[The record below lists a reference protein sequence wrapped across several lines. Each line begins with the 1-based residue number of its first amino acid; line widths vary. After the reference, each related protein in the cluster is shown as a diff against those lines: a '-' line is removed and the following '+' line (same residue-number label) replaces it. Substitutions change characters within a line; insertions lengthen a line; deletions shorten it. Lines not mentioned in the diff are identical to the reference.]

1 MRFRYAFREAMSGFK
16 RSKLS
21 TFASIFVL
29 FISLLSM
36 GTFVIVGYNVN
47 RLVKMVKEKIEIE
60 VFIKEGLTSAQ
71 IDSLKKI
78 VKSFDEVEDVIY
90 ISKEEAARIFESE
103 FGENIFNLLDF
114 NPLPASIRI
123 KLKERF
129 RTSHGVESLIGK
141 LRKIRDF
148 EDVKY
153 RRLLLRIIERRFQ
166 ILSWAFLGGGV
177 LLSLI
182 SVLLIVNTIRLSIY
196 AKRKLIKIM
205 QLVGATRGFIMLP
218 FLIQGLLQGLI
229 AGILSTMLIY
239 MIVKII
245 IPQLPDDVLSSV
257 NVPNLFF
264 PALVSTGLVLG
275 FVGSWISARKYI
287 TYKLIS

>member
-1 MRFRYAFREAMSGFK
+1 MRFRYAFKEAMSGFK
-16 RSKLS
+16 RSRLS
-21 TFASIFVL
+21 AFASIFVL
-29 FISLLSM
+29 FVSLLSM

-47 RLVKMVKEKIEIE
+47 RLIKMIKEKIEIE
-60 VFIKEGLTSAQ
+60 VFIKDGRTKEQ

-90 ISKEEAARIFESE
+90 ISKEEAAKIFEKE
-103 FGENIFNLLDF
+103 FGEDIFSVLDF
-114 NPLPASIRI
+114 NPLPASFKI
-123 KLKERF
+123 KLKEGF
-129 RTSHGVESLIGK
+129 RTSRGVESVVGK
-141 LRKIRDF
+141 LRKIPDF

-166 ILSWAFLGGGV
+166 ILSWAFLGGGI

-182 SVLLIVNTIRLSIY
+182 SILLIVNTIRLSIY

-229 AGILSTMLIY
+229 AGVLSAMIIYTILR
-239 MIVKII
+239 VV
-245 IPQLPDDVLSSV
+245 IPQFPDDVVSSV
-257 NVPNLFF
+257 NIPDLFF
-264 PALVSTGLVLG
+264 PALILLGLVLG

>member
-1 MRFRYAFREAMSGFK
+1 
-16 RSKLS
+16 
-21 TFASIFVL
+21 
-29 FISLLSM
+29 M

-47 RLVKMVKEKIEIE
+47 RLIKMIKEKIEIE
-60 VFIKEGLTSAQ
+60 VFIKDGRTKEQ

-90 ISKEEAARIFESE
+90 ISKEEAAKIFEKE
-103 FGENIFNLLDF
+103 FGEDIFSVLDF
-114 NPLPASIRI
+114 NPLPASFKI
-123 KLKERF
+123 KLKEGF
-129 RTSHGVESLIGK
+129 RTSRGVESVVGK
-141 LRKIRDF
+141 LRKIPDF

-166 ILSWAFLGGGV
+166 ILSWAFLGGGI

-182 SVLLIVNTIRLSIY
+182 SILLIVNTIRLSIY

-229 AGILSTMLIY
+229 AGILSTMIIY
-239 MIVKII
+239 TMLRVV
-245 IPQLPDDVLSSV
+245 IPQFPDDVVSSV
-257 NVPNLFF
+257 NIPDLFF
-264 PALVSTGLVLG
+264 PALILLGLILG

>member
-114 NPLPASIRI
+114 NPLPASFRI

-239 MIVKII
+239 MIVKVI